1 MKQKLHDAIN
11 DFVNTLNTAFKIG
24 AANFAKT
31 NFHQIVDNFCE
42 DGKTDE
48 ENLKAVR
55 GMFEMNEKI
64 NSSGIGNPE
73 AAKVI
78 RAFIDGWLDKIKV
91 NG

>member
-1 MKQKLHDAIN
+1 MKQKLHDAID
-11 DFVNTLNTAFKIG
+11 DFVGTLNTMFKIS
-24 AANFAKT
+24 AADFAKN
-31 NFHQIVDNFCE
+31 NFHQIVDNFCN

-55 GMFEMNEKI
+55 RMFESNERL
-64 NSSGIGNPE
+64 NSIMGNPE
-73 AAKVI
+73 TAKVI